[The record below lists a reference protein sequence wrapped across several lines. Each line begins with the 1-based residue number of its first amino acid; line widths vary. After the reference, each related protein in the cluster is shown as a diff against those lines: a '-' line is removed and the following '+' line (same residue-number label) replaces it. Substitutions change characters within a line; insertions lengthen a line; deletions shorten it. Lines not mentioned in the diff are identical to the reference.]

1 MKIAIEAQRI
11 FRVNKHGM
19 DFVALNLI
27 RQLQKLD
34 HKNQYTIFVAP
45 GSDRCLSESPNF
57 RIVELRMPS
66 YPLWEQIAL
75 PWAVAKLKPDILH
88 CTSNTAPLACRAK
101 LVVTLHD
108 VIFLEPQSASNASL
122 YQKMG
127 RIYRRLVV
135 PRILSNCA
143 KIITVSNFE
152 RGQILEILPE
162 LAPRL
167 VAVYN
172 GYNEYFTPQT
182 DIASTLARYN
192 LPGSYLL
199 FLGNTDPKKNVTNV
213 MKAYSEYLSLSKVRL
228 PLVVADMGKEFMDN
242 ILYREQL
249 EHISG
254 KLIPVGYIANR
265 DLPAILGGSAV
276 FLYPSLRESF
286 GIPILEAMA
295 TGTPV
300 ITSNISAMP
309 EIAGP
314 EGVLVD
320 PRDSSQIAQQ
330 ILRLEQE
337 PEYRHHQ
344 IAYGLER
351 AKLFSWSATAHS
363 TLQIYEEIQSGS

>member
-34 HKNQYTIFVAP
+34 HKNQYTIFVTP
-45 GSDRCLSESPNF
+45 GPDHCLSESPNF

-108 VIFLEPQSASNASL
+108 VIFLEPQSTSNASL

-135 PRILSNCA
+135 PGILSNCA

-152 RGQILEILPE
+152 RDQILELLPE

-182 DIASTLARYN
+182 DIAATLARYN
-192 LPGSYLL
+192 LPDSYLL

-228 PLVVADMGKEFMDN
+228 PLVIADLGEEFMDN
-242 ILYREQL
+242 ILYREKL
-249 EHISG
+249 EHIKE
-254 KLIPVGYIANR
+254 KLIPVGYIANK

-295 TGTPV
+295 TGTPI
-300 ITSNISAMP
+300 ITSNTSAMP
-309 EIAGP
+309 EIAGQ
-314 EGVLVD
+314 EGILVD
-320 PRDSSQIAQQ
+320 PRDASEIAQQ
-330 ILRLEQE
+330 ILRLELE
-337 PEYRHHQ
+337 PEYRQHQ

-351 AKLFSWSATAHS
+351 AKLFSWSATACN
-363 TLQIYEEIQSGS
+363 TLEIYCKLSR